1 MRQTPRENQQQR
13 PEFRHEKGGYQQT
26 MPVSFLLPLPRTGDL
41 FKRKTSVVIRRLY
54 MFHEG
59 KTSVRVTLTFRFVEN
74 FVTVFSLL
82 LLLLFHFLL
91 LAPREI
97 FRHEKNARSFLSLLA
112 LHINFKNVRECA
124 PSWNSL
130 RSLIALIVTS
140 EKRDKEM

>member
-1 MRQTPRENQQQR
+1 MRTRGAGEVRQTPRENQQQR

-82 LLLLFHFLL
+82 LLLLLL
-91 LAPREI
+91 LLPP
-97 FRHEKNARSFLSLLA
+97 LSSSRA
-112 LHINFKNVRECA
+112 TGNFS
-124 PSWNSL
+124 P
-130 RSLIALIVTS
+130 
-140 EKRDKEM
+140 